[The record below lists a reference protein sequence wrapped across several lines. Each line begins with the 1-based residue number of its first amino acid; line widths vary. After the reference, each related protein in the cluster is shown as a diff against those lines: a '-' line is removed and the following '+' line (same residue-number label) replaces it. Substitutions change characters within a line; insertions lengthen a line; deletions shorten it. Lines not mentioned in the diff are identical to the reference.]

1 MAFKDCIVNG
11 LKDGDLT
18 PEQAKAAQDVFEQ
31 REAMHKNTMG
41 DSAASA
47 KAAQETIEILDFDR
61 LHKKRVL
68 LLQKEKQ
75 QDISKKLFGQE
86 GYRGGRDPGMGAK
99 ALIAK
104 GDPFSTYS
112 NVEARQASIFG
123 QFQSQISDILATF
136 RARGPLGLHSNVNTL
151 HDVVRELW
159 GTNTGNSSAREMAE
173 AWSKVGE
180 MARQMYN
187 EAGGAIPKLDT
198 WRLPQSH
205 NMMAVMKAG
214 QETWVKFVTP
224 LLDNT
229 KMINERTGKSFT
241 PQELDLALN
250 EVFRTI
256 GEDGFNKLKPT
267 GALYTGHRSLA
278 KRYMDHRFLQFKTAD
293 DWMKYQESFG
303 NPDTFASMNQYLHRM
318 SHDIAMMQVLGPN
331 PHATMNFIRQS
342 VMKDAQEL
350 KVKLQDQNIA
360 AKAEKNLDEMDELFQ
375 LYNGSAYAS
384 ADSATFKILGFNV
397 NVPRTLQGT
406 RNIINS
412 AFLGSTA
419 ITSLSDLGFQKHTA
433 TQLGIAFGPLFKRV
447 FKNLNPLNVE
457 ERGKIAL
464 RAGLIADS
472 WIGLAQTQARFAGE
486 MTGPQI
492 TQRFS
497 DVVMRASGLTAWTQA
512 GRHAFGME
520 LMGNLSDL
528 VGKSF
533 DNLDPKMQ
541 KALTRYGFDNTSW
554 DLIRQSEL
562 YNHQGATFLRPEEIR
577 LATHMP
583 KDQAQELA
591 LRFLDMVNTEIDYA
605 VPTVGLRAKATLTG
619 GTKPGTVPGEIV
631 RSFSMFKNFSVQV
644 LYTHLWKVMS
654 EATLAKKAG
663 SFADLVIATTAMA
676 ALSMQLKEMA
686 NGRDPRAIDTPE
698 FWGAAFL
705 QGGGMGIWGDFLFSN
720 VNRYGGGLEDTIAGP
735 VINMANSVKNLTYG
749 NVKQLI
755 QGEETNFAGESIRML
770 ETYLPGKTLWY
781 GKLLFQ
787 HGLFE
792 RLHLYAD
799 PKYQQRLNRMQTKYL
814 KETGQHYWW
823 RPGEQKPDRLPEIS
837 SETLLTQ

>member
-31 REAMHKNTMG
+31 REALHKNNMG
-41 DSAASA
+41 DSAAEA
-47 KAAQETIEILDFDR
+47 KAAQETIEILDYDR

-68 LLQKEKQ
+68 LLQKSTQ

-86 GYRGGRDPGMGAK
+86 GYRGGKDPGAGAK

-123 QFQSQISDILATF
+123 QFQSQISDVLATF
-136 RARGPLGLHSNVNTL
+136 RARGLGWHSNVNTL

-159 GTNTGNSSAREMAE
+159 GTNTGNSAAKEMAE
-173 AWSKVGE
+173 SWSKVGE

-205 NMMAVMKAG
+205 NMVAVMKAG
-214 QETWVKFVTP
+214 QEAWVKFVTP
-224 LLDNT
+224 LLDHS

-250 EVFRTI
+250 EVFKTI
-256 GEDGFNKLKPT
+256 GEDGYNKMKPT

-278 KRYMDHRFLQFKTAD
+278 KRYMDHRFLLFKNAD

-350 KVKLQDQNIA
+350 KLKLQDQSIVTR
-360 AKAEKNLDEMDELFQ
+360 AEENLNNMDELFE
-375 LYNGSAYAS
+375 LYNGSSYAS
-384 ADSATFKILGFNV
+384 ADHWI
-397 NVPRTLQGT
+397 PRTLQGT
-406 RNIINS
+406 RNIVNS

-419 ITSLSDLGFQKHTA
+419 ITSLTDLGFQKHTA

-457 ERGKIAL
+457 ERGRIAL
-464 RAGLIADS
+464 RSGLIAES

-520 LMGNLSDL
+520 LMGNLGDL
-528 VGKSF
+528 VSKSF
-533 DNLDPKMQ
+533 DTLDPRMQ
-541 KALTRYGFDNTSW
+541 KALTRYGFDNASW

-562 YNHQGATFLRPEEIR
+562 YNYKGATFLRPEEIR

-591 LRFLDMVNTEIDYA
+591 LRFLDMVNTEVDYA

-619 GTKPGTVPGEIV
+619 GTKAGTLPGEIV

-644 LYTHLWKVMS
+644 AYTHLWKSMS

-663 SFADLVIATTAMA
+663 SLADLAIATTAMA
-676 ALSMQLKEMA
+676 ALSMQLKEIA
-686 NGRDPRAIDTPE
+686 NGRDPRPMDTKE
-698 FWGAAFL
+698 FWGASL
-705 QGGGMGIWGDFLFSN
+705 LLGGGMGIWGDFLFSN

-735 VINMANSVKNLTYG
+735 VINMANSIKNLTYG
-749 NVKQLI
+749 NVQQLI
-755 QGEETNFAGESIRML
+755 QGKDTNFAGETLRML
-770 ETYLPGKTLWY
+770 ETYMPGKTLWY
-781 GKLLFQ
+781 MKLLWQ
-787 HGLFE
+787 RQMFE
-792 RLHLYAD
+792 RLHLYID
-799 PKYQQRLNRMQTKYL
+799 PKYQQRLNSMQTKYL

-823 RPGEQKPDRLPEIS
+823 RPGQESPDRAPEIS

>member
-31 REAMHKNTMG
+31 REALHKNNMG
-41 DSAASA
+41 DSAAEA
-47 KAAQETIEILDFDR
+47 KAAQETIEILDYDR

-68 LLQKEKQ
+68 LLQKSTQ

-86 GYRGGRDPGMGAK
+86 GYRGGKDPGAGAK

-123 QFQSQISDILATF
+123 QFQSQISDVLATF
-136 RARGPLGLHSNVNTL
+136 RARGLGWHSNVNTL

-159 GTNTGNSSAREMAE
+159 GTNTGNSAAKEMAE
-173 AWSKVGE
+173 SWSKVGE

-205 NMMAVMKAG
+205 NMVAVMKAG
-214 QETWVKFVTP
+214 QEAWVKFVTP
-224 LLDNT
+224 LLDHS

-250 EVFRTI
+250 EVFKTI
-256 GEDGFNKLKPT
+256 GEDGYNKMKPT

-278 KRYMDHRFLQFKTAD
+278 KRYMDHRFLLFKNAD

-350 KVKLQDQNIA
+350 KLKLQDQSIVTR
-360 AKAEKNLDEMDELFQ
+360 AEENLNNMDELFD
-375 LYNGSAYAS
+375 LYNGSSYAS
-384 ADSATFKILGFNV
+384 ADHW
-397 NVPRTLQGT
+397 VPRTLQGT
-406 RNIINS
+406 RNIVNS

-419 ITSLSDLGFQKHTA
+419 ITSLTDLGFQKHTA

-464 RAGLIADS
+464 RSGLIAES

-486 MTGPQI
+486 MTGQQI

-520 LMGNLSDL
+520 LMGNLGDL
-528 VGKSF
+528 VSKSF
-533 DNLDPKMQ
+533 DTLDPRMQ
-541 KALTRYGFDNTSW
+541 KALTRYGFDNASW

-562 YNHQGATFLRPEEIR
+562 YNYKGATFLRPEEIR

-591 LRFLDMVNTEIDYA
+591 LRFLDMVNTEVDYA

-619 GTKPGTVPGEIV
+619 GTKAGTLPGEIV

-644 LYTHLWKVMS
+644 AYTHLWKSMS

-663 SFADLVIATTAMA
+663 SLADLAIATTAMA
-676 ALSMQLKEMA
+676 ALSMQLKEIA
-686 NGRDPRAIDTPE
+686 NGRDPRPMDTKE
-698 FWGAAFL
+698 FWGASFL
-705 QGGGMGIWGDFLFSN
+705 LGGGMGIWGDFLFSN

-735 VINMANSVKNLTYG
+735 VINMANSIKNLTYG
-749 NVKQLI
+749 NVQQLI
-755 QGEETNFAGESIRML
+755 QGKDTNFAGETLRML
-770 ETYLPGKTLWY
+770 ETYMPGKTLWY
-781 GKLLFQ
+781 MKLLWQ
-787 HGLFE
+787 RQMFE
-792 RLHLYAD
+792 RLHLFID
-799 PKYQQRLNRMQTKYL
+799 PKYQQRLNSMQTKYL

-823 RPGEQKPDRLPEIS
+823 RPGQESPDRAPEIS

>member
-31 REAMHKNTMG
+31 REALHKNNMG
-41 DSAASA
+41 DSAAEA
-47 KAAQETIEILDFDR
+47 KAAQETIEILDYDR

-68 LLQKEKQ
+68 LLQKSTQ

-86 GYRGGRDPGMGAK
+86 GYRGGKDPGAGAK

-123 QFQSQISDILATF
+123 QFQSQISDVLTTF
-136 RARGPLGLHSNVNTL
+136 RARGLGWHSNVNTL

-159 GTNTGNSSAREMAE
+159 GTNTGNSAAKEMAE
-173 AWSKVGE
+173 SWSKVGE

-205 NMMAVMKAG
+205 NMVAVMKAG
-214 QETWVKFVTP
+214 QEAWVKFVTP
-224 LLDNT
+224 LLDHS
-229 KMINERTGKSFT
+229 KMINERTGKAFT
-241 PQELDLALN
+241 PQELDLALS
-250 EVFRTI
+250 EVFKTI
-256 GEDGFNKLKPT
+256 GEDGYNKMKPT

-278 KRYMDHRFLQFKTAD
+278 KRYMDHRFLLFKNAD

-350 KVKLQDQNIA
+350 KLKLQDQSIVTR
-360 AKAEKNLDEMDELFQ
+360 AEENLNNMDELFD
-375 LYNGSAYAS
+375 LYNGSSYAS
-384 ADSATFKILGFNV
+384 ADRW
-397 NVPRTLQGT
+397 VPRTLQGT
-406 RNIINS
+406 RNIVNS

-419 ITSLSDLGFQKHTA
+419 ITSLTDLGFQKHTA

-457 ERGKIAL
+457 ERGRIAL
-464 RAGLIADS
+464 RSGLIAES

-520 LMGNLSDL
+520 LMGNLGDL
-528 VGKSF
+528 VSKSF
-533 DNLDPKMQ
+533 DTLDPRMQ
-541 KALTRYGFDNTSW
+541 KALTRYGFDNASW

-562 YNHQGATFLRPEEIR
+562 YNYKSATFLRPEEIR

-591 LRFLDMVNTEIDYA
+591 LRFLDMVNTEVDYA
-605 VPTVGLRAKATLTG
+605 VPTVGLRSKATLTG
-619 GTKPGTVPGEIV
+619 GTKAGTLPGEIV

-644 LYTHLWKVMS
+644 AYTHLWKSMS

-663 SFADLVIATTAMA
+663 SLADLAIATTAMA
-676 ALSMQLKEMA
+676 ALSMQLKEIA
-686 NGRDPRAIDTPE
+686 NGRDPRPMDTKE
-698 FWGAAFL
+698 FWGASFL
-705 QGGGMGIWGDFLFSN
+705 LGGGMGIWGDFLFSN

-735 VINMANSVKNLTYG
+735 VINMANSIKNLTYG
-749 NVKQLI
+749 NVQQLI
-755 QGEETNFAGESIRML
+755 QGKDTNFAGETLRML
-770 ETYLPGKTLWY
+770 ETYMPGKTLWY
-781 GKLLFQ
+781 MKLLWQ
-787 HGLFE
+787 RQMFE
-792 RLHLYAD
+792 RLHLYID
-799 PKYQQRLNRMQTKYL
+799 PKYQQRLNSMQTKYL

-823 RPGEQKPDRLPEIS
+823 RPGQESPDRAPEIS

>member
-31 REAMHKNTMG
+31 REALHKNNMG
-41 DSAASA
+41 DSAAEV
-47 KAAQETIEILDFDR
+47 KAAQETIEILDYDR

-68 LLQKEKQ
+68 LLQKSTQ

-86 GYRGGRDPGMGAK
+86 GYLGGKDPGAGAK

-104 GDPFSTYS
+104 NDPFATYT
-112 NVEARQASIFG
+112 NVEARQATIFS
-123 QFQSQISDILATF
+123 QFQSQISDILVTF
-136 RARGPLGLHSNVNTL
+136 RARGLGWHSNVNTL

-159 GTNTGNSSAREMAE
+159 GTNTGNSAAKEMAE
-173 AWSKVGE
+173 SWSKVGE
-180 MARQMYN
+180 MARQLYN

-214 QETWVKFVTP
+214 QEAWVKFVTP
-224 LLDNT
+224 LLDHT

-250 EVFRTI
+250 EVFKTI
-256 GEDGFNKLKPT
+256 GEDGYNKMKPT

-278 KRYMDHRFLQFKTAD
+278 KRYMDHRFLLFKNAD

-350 KVKLQDQNIA
+350 KIKLQDQSIVT
-360 AKAEKNLDEMDELFQ
+360 KAENNLNEMDQLFE
-375 LYNGSAYAS
+375 LYNGSSYAS
-384 ADSATFKILGFNV
+384 ADNI
-397 NVPRTLQGT
+397 VPRTLQGT
-406 RNIINS
+406 RNIVNS

-419 ITSLSDLGFQKHTA
+419 ITSIVDLGTQKATA
-433 TQLGIAFGPLFKRV
+433 TQLGMAFGPLFKRV
-447 FKNLNPLNVE
+447 FKNLNPLTVE
-457 ERGKIAL
+457 ERGRIAL
-464 RAGLIADS
+464 RSGLIAES

-520 LMGNLSDL
+520 LMGNLGDL
-528 VGKSF
+528 VSKSF
-533 DNLDPKMQ
+533 DTLDPRMQ
-541 KALTRYGFDNTSW
+541 KALTRYGFDNASW

-562 YNHQGATFLRPEEIR
+562 YNYKGATFLRPEEIR
-577 LATHMP
+577 LASHMP

-591 LRFLDMVNTEIDYA
+591 FKYLDMINTEMNYA
-605 VPTVGLRAKATLTG
+605 VVTVGLRSKASLTG
-619 GTKPGTVPGEIV
+619 GTKAGTLPGEIV
-631 RSFSMFKNFSVQV
+631 RSFSMFKNFSVEMV
-644 LYTHLWKVMS
+644 YTHLWKAMS

-663 SFADLVIATTAMA
+663 SLADLAIATTAMA

-686 NGRDPRAIDTPE
+686 NGRDPRAMDTPE
-698 FWGAAFL
+698 FWGSAFL
-705 QGGGMGIWGDFLFSN
+705 LGGGMGIWGDFLFSN

-735 VINMANSVKNLTYG
+735 VINMANSIKNLTYG
-749 NVKQLI
+749 NVQQLI
-755 QGEETNFAGESIRML
+755 QGKDTNFAGETLRML
-770 ETYLPGKTLWY
+770 ETYMPGKTLWY
-781 GKLLFQ
+781 MKLLWQ
-787 HGLFE
+787 RQMFE
-792 RLHLYAD
+792 RLHLYID
-799 PKYQQRLNRMQTKYL
+799 PKYQQRLNSMQTKYL

-823 RPGEQKPDRLPEIS
+823 RPGQESPDRAPEIS

>member
-31 REAMHKNTMG
+31 REAMHKNNMG

-47 KAAQETIEILDFDR
+47 KAAQETIEILDYDR

-68 LLQKEKQ
+68 LLQKDRQ
-75 QDISKKLFGQE
+75 QDIAKRLFGQE
-86 GYRGGRDPGMGAK
+86 GYRGGRDPGAGAK

-104 GDPFSTYS
+104 GDPFATYS

-123 QFQSQISDILATF
+123 QFQSQISDVLATF
-136 RARGPLGLHSNVNTL
+136 RARGLGWHSNVNTL

-159 GTNTGNSSAREMAE
+159 GTNTGNSAAKEMAE

-187 EAGGAIPKLDT
+187 EAGGAIPKLES

-205 NMMAVMKAG
+205 NMIAVMKAG

-229 KMINERTGKSFT
+229 KMINERTGKAFT
-241 PQELDLALN
+241 PQELDLALK

-256 GEDGFNKLKPT
+256 GEDGYNKMKPT

-350 KVKLQDQNIA
+350 KVKLQDQNIVT
-360 AKAEKNLDEMDELFQ
+360 KAENNLNEMDELFE
-375 LYNGSAYAS
+375 LYNGSSYAS
-384 ADSATFKILGFNV
+384 ADHW
-397 NVPRTLQGT
+397 VPRTLQGT
-406 RNIINS
+406 RNIVNS

-419 ITSLSDLGFQKHTA
+419 ITSLTDLGFQKHTA

-447 FKNLNPLNVE
+447 FSNLNPLNVE
-457 ERGKIAL
+457 ERGKLAL
-464 RAGLIADS
+464 RAGLIAES

-492 TQRFS
+492 TQRLS
-497 DVVMRASGLTAWTQA
+497 DIVMRGSGLTAWTQA

-520 LMGNLSDL
+520 LMGNMSDL

-541 KALTRYGFDNTSW
+541 KALTRYGFDSTSW
-554 DLIRQSEL
+554 DLIRKADL
-562 YNHQGATFLRPEEIR
+562 YNYKGATFLRPEEIR

-591 LRFLDMVNTEIDYA
+591 LRFLDMVNTEVDYA

-644 LYTHLWKVMS
+644 AYTHLWKSLS

-663 SFADLVIATTAMA
+663 SLADLAIATTAMA
-676 ALSMQLKEMA
+676 ALSMQLKEIV
-686 NGRDPRAIDTPE
+686 NGRDPKPMDTPE
-698 FWGAAFL
+698 FWGASFL
-705 QGGGMGIWGDFLFSN
+705 LGGGMGIWGDFLFSN

-735 VINMANSVKNLTYG
+735 VINMANSIKNLTYG
-749 NVKQLI
+749 NVQQLI
-755 QGEETNFAGESIRML
+755 QGEDTNFAGESLRML
-770 ETYLPGKTLWY
+770 ETYMPGKTLWY
-781 GKLLFQ
+781 MKLLWQ
-787 HGLFE
+787 RMLFE
-792 RLHLYAD
+792 RLHLYID

-823 RPGEQKPDRLPEIS
+823 KPGQETPDRAPEIS

>member
-31 REAMHKNTMG
+31 REALHKNNMG
-41 DSAASA
+41 DSAAEA
-47 KAAQETIEILDFDR
+47 KAAQETIEILDYDR

-68 LLQKEKQ
+68 LLQKSTQ

-86 GYRGGRDPGMGAK
+86 GYRGGKDPGAGAK

-123 QFQSQISDILATF
+123 QFQSQISDVLTTF
-136 RARGPLGLHSNVNTL
+136 RARGLGWHSNVNTL

-159 GTNTGNSSAREMAE
+159 GTNTGNSAAKEMAE
-173 AWSKVGE
+173 SWSKVGE

-205 NMMAVMKAG
+205 NMVAVMKAG
-214 QETWVKFVTP
+214 QEAWVKFVTP
-224 LLDNT
+224 LLDHS
-229 KMINERTGKSFT
+229 KMINERTGKAFT
-241 PQELDLALN
+241 PQELDLALS
-250 EVFRTI
+250 EVFKTI
-256 GEDGFNKLKPT
+256 GEDGYNKMKPT

-278 KRYMDHRFLQFKTAD
+278 KRYMDHRFLLFKNAD

-350 KVKLQDQNIA
+350 KLKLQDQSIVTR
-360 AKAEKNLDEMDELFQ
+360 AEENLNNMDELFD
-375 LYNGSAYAS
+375 LYNGSSYAS
-384 ADSATFKILGFNV
+384 ADRW
-397 NVPRTLQGT
+397 VPRTLQGT
-406 RNIINS
+406 RNIVNS

-419 ITSLSDLGFQKHTA
+419 ITSLTDLGFQKHTA

-457 ERGKIAL
+457 ERGRIAL
-464 RAGLIADS
+464 RSGLIAES

-520 LMGNLSDL
+520 LMGNLGDL
-528 VGKSF
+528 VSKSF
-533 DNLDPKMQ
+533 DTLDPRMQ
-541 KALTRYGFDNTSW
+541 KALTRYGFDNASW

-562 YNHQGATFLRPEEIR
+562 YNYKGATFLRPEEIR

-591 LRFLDMVNTEIDYA
+591 LRFLDMVNTEVDYA

-619 GTKPGTVPGEIV
+619 GTKAGTLPGEIV

-644 LYTHLWKVMS
+644 AYTHLWKSMS

-663 SFADLVIATTAMA
+663 SLADLAIATTAMA
-676 ALSMQLKEMA
+676 ALSMQLKEIA
-686 NGRDPRAIDTPE
+686 NGRDPRPMDTKE
-698 FWGAAFL
+698 FWGASFL
-705 QGGGMGIWGDFLFSN
+705 LGGGMGIWGDFLFSN

-735 VINMANSVKNLTYG
+735 VINMANSIKNLTYG
-749 NVKQLI
+749 NVQQLI
-755 QGEETNFAGESIRML
+755 QGKDTNFAGETLRML
-770 ETYLPGKTLWY
+770 ETYMPGKTLWY
-781 GKLLFQ
+781 MKLLWQ
-787 HGLFE
+787 RQMFE
-792 RLHLYAD
+792 RLHLYID
-799 PKYQQRLNRMQTKYL
+799 PKYQQRLNSMQTKYL

-823 RPGEQKPDRLPEIS
+823 RPGQESPDRAPEIS

>member
-1 MAFKDCIVNG
+1 LYLMAFKDCIVNG

-31 REAMHKNTMG
+31 REAMHKNNMG
-41 DSAASA
+41 DSAAAA
-47 KAAQETIEILDFDR
+47 KAAQETIEILDYDR

-68 LLQKEKQ
+68 LLQKDRQ
-75 QDISKKLFGQE
+75 QDIAKRLFGQE

-104 GDPFSTYS
+104 GDPFATYS

-123 QFQSQISDILATF
+123 QFQSQISDVLATF
-136 RARGPLGLHSNVNTL
+136 RARGLGWHSNVNTL

-159 GTNTGNSSAREMAE
+159 GTNTGNSAAKEMAE

-187 EAGGAIPKLDT
+187 EAGGAIPKLES

-205 NMMAVMKAG
+205 NMVAVMKAG
-214 QETWVKFVTP
+214 QEAWVKFVTP

-229 KMINERTGKSFT
+229 KMINERTGKAFT
-241 PQELDLALN
+241 PQELDLALK

-256 GEDGFNKLKPT
+256 GEDGYNKMKPT

-278 KRYMDHRFLQFKTAD
+278 KRYMDHRFLQFKNAD

-350 KVKLQDQNIA
+350 KLKLQDQSIVT
-360 AKAEKNLDEMDELFQ
+360 KAENNLNEMDELFE
-375 LYNGSAYAS
+375 LYNGSSYAS
-384 ADSATFKILGFNV
+384 ADRW
-397 NVPRTLQGT
+397 VPRTLQGV
-406 RNIINS
+406 RNIVNS

-419 ITSLSDLGFQKHTA
+419 ITSITDLGFQKHTA

-457 ERGKIAL
+457 ERGKLAL
-464 RAGLIADS
+464 RAGLIAES

-492 TQRFS
+492 TQRLS
-497 DVVMRASGLTAWTQA
+497 DIVMRGSGLTAWTQA

-520 LMGNLSDL
+520 LMGNMGDL

-533 DNLDPKMQ
+533 DNLDPRMQ
-541 KALTRYGFDNTSW
+541 KALTRYGFDATSW

-562 YNHQGATFLRPEEIR
+562 YNYKSATFLRPEEIR

-591 LRFLDMVNTEIDYA
+591 LRFLDMVNTEVDYA

-644 LYTHLWKVMS
+644 AYTHLWKSLS

-663 SFADLVIATTAMA
+663 SLADLAIATTAMA
-676 ALSMQLKEMA
+676 ALSLQLKEMA
-686 NGRDPRAIDTPE
+686 NGRDPKAMDTPE
-698 FWGAAFL
+698 FWGSAFL
-705 QGGGMGIWGDFLFSN
+705 LGGGMGIWGDFLFSN

-735 VINMANSVKNLTYG
+735 VINMANSIKNLTYG
-749 NVKQLI
+749 NVQQLI
-755 QGEETNFAGESIRML
+755 QGEDTNFAGESLRML
-770 ETYLPGKTLWY
+770 ETYMPGKTLWY
-781 GKLLFQ
+781 MKLLWQ
-787 HGLFE
+787 RMLFE
-792 RLHLYAD
+792 RLHLYID

-823 RPGEQKPDRLPEIS
+823 KPGQETPDRAPEIS

>member
-31 REAMHKNTMG
+31 REAMHKNNMG

-47 KAAQETIEILDFDR
+47 KAAQETIEILDYDR

-68 LLQKEKQ
+68 LLQKDRQ
-75 QDISKKLFGQE
+75 QDIAKRLFGQE
-86 GYRGGRDPGMGAK
+86 GYRGGRDPGAGAK

-104 GDPFSTYS
+104 GDPFATYS

-123 QFQSQISDILATF
+123 QFQSQISDVLATF
-136 RARGPLGLHSNVNTL
+136 RARGLGWHSNVNTL

-159 GTNTGNSSAREMAE
+159 GTNTGNTAAKEMAE

-187 EAGGAIPKLDT
+187 EAGGAIPKLES

-205 NMMAVMKAG
+205 NMVAVMKAG

-229 KMINERTGKSFT
+229 KMINERTGKAFT
-241 PQELDLALN
+241 PQELDLALK

-256 GEDGFNKLKPT
+256 GEDGYNKMKPT

-350 KVKLQDQNIA
+350 KLKLQDQSIVT
-360 AKAEKNLDEMDELFQ
+360 KAENNLNEMDELFE
-375 LYNGSAYAS
+375 LYNGSSYAS
-384 ADSATFKILGFNV
+384 ADRW
-397 NVPRTLQGT
+397 VPRTLQGV
-406 RNIINS
+406 RNIVNS

-419 ITSLSDLGFQKHTA
+419 ITSITDLGFQKHTA

-447 FKNLNPLNVE
+447 FSNLNPLNVE
-457 ERGKIAL
+457 ERGKLAL
-464 RAGLIADS
+464 RAGLIAES

-492 TQRFS
+492 TQRLS
-497 DVVMRASGLTAWTQA
+497 DIVMRGSGLTAWTQA

-520 LMGNLSDL
+520 LMGNMGDL

-533 DNLDPKMQ
+533 DNLDPRMQ
-541 KALTRYGFDNTSW
+541 KALTRYGFDTASW

-562 YNHQGATFLRPEEIR
+562 YNYKGATFLRPEEIR

-583 KDQAQELA
+583 KDQAQELS
-591 LRFLDMVNTEIDYA
+591 LRFLDMVNTEVDYA

-644 LYTHLWKVMS
+644 AYTHLWKSLS

-663 SFADLVIATTAMA
+663 SLADLAIATTAMA

-686 NGRDPRAIDTPE
+686 NGRDPKAMDTPE
-698 FWGAAFL
+698 FWGGAFL
-705 QGGGMGIWGDFLFSN
+705 LGGGMGIWGDFLFSN

-735 VINMANSVKNLTYG
+735 VINMANSIKNLTYG
-749 NVKQLI
+749 NVQQLI
-755 QGEETNFAGESIRML
+755 QGEDTNFAGESLRML
-770 ETYLPGKTLWY
+770 ETYMPGKTLWY
-781 GKLLFQ
+781 MKLLWQ
-787 HGLFE
+787 RMLFE
-792 RLHLYAD
+792 RLHLYID

-823 RPGEQKPDRLPEIS
+823 KPGQETPDRAPEIS

>member
-31 REAMHKNTMG
+31 REALHKNNMG
-41 DSAASA
+41 DSAAEA
-47 KAAQETIEILDFDR
+47 KAAQETIEILDYDR

-68 LLQKEKQ
+68 LLQKSTQ

-86 GYRGGRDPGMGAK
+86 GYRGGKDPGAGAK

-123 QFQSQISDILATF
+123 QFQSQISDVLATF
-136 RARGPLGLHSNVNTL
+136 RARGLGWHSNVNTL

-159 GTNTGNSSAREMAE
+159 GTNTGNSAAKEMAE
-173 AWSKVGE
+173 SWSKVGE

-205 NMMAVMKAG
+205 NMVAVMKAG
-214 QETWVKFVTP
+214 QEAWVKFVTP
-224 LLDNT
+224 LLDHS

-250 EVFRTI
+250 EVFKTI
-256 GEDGFNKLKPT
+256 GEDGYNKMKPT

-278 KRYMDHRFLQFKTAD
+278 KRYMDHRFLLFKNAD

-350 KVKLQDQNIA
+350 KLKLQDQSIVTR
-360 AKAEKNLDEMDELFQ
+360 AEENLNNMDELFD
-375 LYNGSAYAS
+375 LYNGSSYAS
-384 ADSATFKILGFNV
+384 ADHW
-397 NVPRTLQGT
+397 VPRTLQGT
-406 RNIINS
+406 RNIVNS

-419 ITSLSDLGFQKHTA
+419 ITSLTDLGFQKHTA

-464 RAGLIADS
+464 RSGLIAES

-520 LMGNLSDL
+520 LMGNLGDL
-528 VGKSF
+528 VSKSF
-533 DNLDPKMQ
+533 DTLDPRMQ
-541 KALTRYGFDNTSW
+541 KALTRYGFDNASW

-562 YNHQGATFLRPEEIR
+562 YNYKGATFLRPEEIR

-591 LRFLDMVNTEIDYA
+591 LRFLDMVNTEVDYA

-619 GTKPGTVPGEIV
+619 GTKAGTLPGEIV

-644 LYTHLWKVMS
+644 AYTHLWKSMS

-663 SFADLVIATTAMA
+663 SLADLAIATTAMA
-676 ALSMQLKEMA
+676 ALSMQLKEIA
-686 NGRDPRAIDTPE
+686 NGRDPRPMDTKE
-698 FWGAAFL
+698 FWGASFL
-705 QGGGMGIWGDFLFSN
+705 LGGGMGIWGDFLFSN

-735 VINMANSVKNLTYG
+735 VINMANSIKNLTYG
-749 NVKQLI
+749 NVQQLI
-755 QGEETNFAGESIRML
+755 QGKDTNFAGETLRML
-770 ETYLPGKTLWY
+770 ETYMPGKTLWY
-781 GKLLFQ
+781 MKLLWQ
-787 HGLFE
+787 RQMFE
-792 RLHLYAD
+792 RLHLYID
-799 PKYQQRLNRMQTKYL
+799 PKYQQRLNSMQTKYL

-823 RPGEQKPDRLPEIS
+823 RPGQESPDRAPEIS

>member
-31 REAMHKNTMG
+31 REALHKNNMG
-41 DSAASA
+41 DSAAEA
-47 KAAQETIEILDFDR
+47 KAAQETIEILDYDR

-68 LLQKEKQ
+68 LLQKSTQ

-86 GYRGGRDPGMGAK
+86 GYRGGKDPGAGAK

-123 QFQSQISDILATF
+123 QFQSQISDVLATF
-136 RARGPLGLHSNVNTL
+136 RARGLGWHSNVNTL

-159 GTNTGNSSAREMAE
+159 GTNTGNSAAKEMAE
-173 AWSKVGE
+173 SWSKVGE

-205 NMMAVMKAG
+205 NMVAVMKAG
-214 QETWVKFVTP
+214 QEAWVKFVTP
-224 LLDNT
+224 LLDHS
-229 KMINERTGKSFT
+229 KMINERTGKAFT
-241 PQELDLALN
+241 PQELDLALS
-250 EVFRTI
+250 EVFKTI
-256 GEDGFNKLKPT
+256 GEDGYNKMKPT

-278 KRYMDHRFLQFKTAD
+278 KRYMDHRFLLFKNAD

-350 KVKLQDQNIA
+350 KLKLQDQSIVTR
-360 AKAEKNLDEMDELFQ
+360 AEENLNNMDELFD
-375 LYNGSAYAS
+375 LYNGSSYAS
-384 ADSATFKILGFNV
+384 ADHW
-397 NVPRTLQGT
+397 VPRTLQGT
-406 RNIINS
+406 RNIVNS

-419 ITSLSDLGFQKHTA
+419 ITSLTDLGFQKHTA
-433 TQLGIAFGPLFKRV
+433 TQLGIAFAPLFKRV

-457 ERGKIAL
+457 ERGRIAL
-464 RAGLIADS
+464 RSGLIAES

-520 LMGNLSDL
+520 LMGNLGDL
-528 VGKSF
+528 VSKSF
-533 DNLDPKMQ
+533 DTLDPRMQ
-541 KALTRYGFDNTSW
+541 KALTRYGFDNASW

-562 YNHQGATFLRPEEIR
+562 YNYKGATFLRPEEIR

-591 LRFLDMVNTEIDYA
+591 LRFLDMVNTEVDYA

-619 GTKPGTVPGEIV
+619 GTKAGTLPGEIV

-644 LYTHLWKVMS
+644 AYTHLWKSMS

-663 SFADLVIATTAMA
+663 SLADLAIATTAMA
-676 ALSMQLKEMA
+676 ALSMQLKEIA
-686 NGRDPRAIDTPE
+686 NGRDPRPMDTKE
-698 FWGAAFL
+698 FWGASFL
-705 QGGGMGIWGDFLFSN
+705 LGGGMGIWGDFLFSN

-735 VINMANSVKNLTYG
+735 VINMANSIKNLTYG
-749 NVKQLI
+749 NVQQLI
-755 QGEETNFAGESIRML
+755 QGKDTNFAGETLRML
-770 ETYLPGKTLWY
+770 ETYMPGKTLWY
-781 GKLLFQ
+781 MKLLWQ
-787 HGLFE
+787 RQMFE
-792 RLHLYAD
+792 RLHLYID
-799 PKYQQRLNRMQTKYL
+799 PKYQQRLNSMQTKYL

-823 RPGEQKPDRLPEIS
+823 RPGQESPDRAPEIS

>member
-31 REAMHKNTMG
+31 REALHKNNMG
-41 DSAASA
+41 DSAAEA
-47 KAAQETIEILDFDR
+47 KAAQETIEILDYDR

-68 LLQKEKQ
+68 LLQKSTQ

-86 GYRGGRDPGMGAK
+86 GYRGGKDPGAGAK

-123 QFQSQISDILATF
+123 QFQSQISDVLTTF
-136 RARGPLGLHSNVNTL
+136 RARGLGWHSNVNTL

-159 GTNTGNSSAREMAE
+159 GTNTGNSAAKEMAE
-173 AWSKVGE
+173 SWSKVGE

-205 NMMAVMKAG
+205 NMVAVMKAG
-214 QETWVKFVTP
+214 QEAWVKFVTP
-224 LLDNT
+224 LLDHS
-229 KMINERTGKSFT
+229 KMINERTGKAFT
-241 PQELDLALN
+241 PQELDLALS
-250 EVFRTI
+250 EVFKTI
-256 GEDGFNKLKPT
+256 GEDGYNKMKPT

-278 KRYMDHRFLQFKTAD
+278 KRYMDHRFLLFKNAD

-350 KVKLQDQNIA
+350 KLKLQDQSIVTR
-360 AKAEKNLDEMDELFQ
+360 AEENLNNMDELFD
-375 LYNGSAYAS
+375 LYNGSSYAS
-384 ADSATFKILGFNV
+384 ADHW
-397 NVPRTLQGT
+397 VPRTLQGT
-406 RNIINS
+406 RNIVNS

-419 ITSLSDLGFQKHTA
+419 ITSLTDLGFQKHTA

-457 ERGKIAL
+457 ERGRIAL
-464 RAGLIADS
+464 RSGLIAES

-520 LMGNLSDL
+520 LMGNLGDL
-528 VGKSF
+528 VSKSF
-533 DNLDPKMQ
+533 DTLDPRMQ
-541 KALTRYGFDNTSW
+541 KALTRYGFDNASW

-562 YNHQGATFLRPEEIR
+562 YNYKSATFLRPEEIR

-591 LRFLDMVNTEIDYA
+591 LRFLDMVNTEVDYA
-605 VPTVGLRAKATLTG
+605 VPTVGLRSKATLTG
-619 GTKPGTVPGEIV
+619 GTKAGTLPGEIV

-644 LYTHLWKVMS
+644 AYTHLWKSMS

-663 SFADLVIATTAMA
+663 SLADLAIATTAMA
-676 ALSMQLKEMA
+676 ALSMQLKEIA
-686 NGRDPRAIDTPE
+686 NGRDPRPMDTKE
-698 FWGAAFL
+698 FWGASFL
-705 QGGGMGIWGDFLFSN
+705 LGGGMGIWGDFLFSN

-735 VINMANSVKNLTYG
+735 VINMANSIKNLTYG
-749 NVKQLI
+749 NVQQLI
-755 QGEETNFAGESIRML
+755 QGKDTNFAGETLRML
-770 ETYLPGKTLWY
+770 ETYMPGKTLWY
-781 GKLLFQ
+781 MKLLWQ
-787 HGLFE
+787 RQMFE
-792 RLHLYAD
+792 RLHLYID
-799 PKYQQRLNRMQTKYL
+799 PKYQQRLNSMQTKYL

-823 RPGEQKPDRLPEIS
+823 RPGQESPDRAPEIS

>member
-31 REAMHKNTMG
+31 REALHKNNMG
-41 DSAASA
+41 DSAAEA
-47 KAAQETIEILDFDR
+47 KAAQETIEILDYDR

-68 LLQKEKQ
+68 LLQKSTQ

-86 GYRGGRDPGMGAK
+86 GYRGGKDPGAGAK

-123 QFQSQISDILATF
+123 QFQSQISDVLATF
-136 RARGPLGLHSNVNTL
+136 RARGLGWHSNVNTL

-159 GTNTGNSSAREMAE
+159 GTNTGNSAAKEMAE
-173 AWSKVGE
+173 SWSKVGE

-205 NMMAVMKAG
+205 NMVAVMKAG
-214 QETWVKFVTP
+214 QEAWVKFVTP
-224 LLDNT
+224 LLDHS
-229 KMINERTGKSFT
+229 KMINERTGKAFT
-241 PQELDLALN
+241 PQELDLALS
-250 EVFRTI
+250 EVFKTI
-256 GEDGFNKLKPT
+256 GEDGYNKMKPT

-278 KRYMDHRFLQFKTAD
+278 KRYMDHRFLLFKNAD

-350 KVKLQDQNIA
+350 KLKLQDQSIVTR
-360 AKAEKNLDEMDELFQ
+360 AEENLNNMDELFE
-375 LYNGSAYAS
+375 LYNGSSYAS
-384 ADSATFKILGFNV
+384 ADRWI
-397 NVPRTLQGT
+397 PRTLQGT
-406 RNIINS
+406 RNIVNS

-419 ITSLSDLGFQKHTA
+419 ITSLTDLGFQKHTA

-457 ERGKIAL
+457 ERGRIAL
-464 RAGLIADS
+464 RSGLIAES

-520 LMGNLSDL
+520 LMGNLGDL
-528 VGKSF
+528 VSKSF
-533 DNLDPKMQ
+533 DTLDPRMQ
-541 KALTRYGFDNTSW
+541 KALTRYGFDNASW

-562 YNHQGATFLRPEEIR
+562 YNYKGATFLRPEEIR

-591 LRFLDMVNTEIDYA
+591 LRFLDMVNTEVDYA

-619 GTKPGTVPGEIV
+619 GTKAGTLPGEIV

-644 LYTHLWKVMS
+644 AYTHLWKLKS

-663 SFADLVIATTAMA
+663 SLADLAIATTAMA
-676 ALSMQLKEMA
+676 ALSMQLKEIA
-686 NGRDPRAIDTPE
+686 NGRDPRPMDTKE
-698 FWGAAFL
+698 FWGASFL
-705 QGGGMGIWGDFLFSN
+705 LGGGMGIWGDFLFSN

-749 NVKQLI
+749 NVQQLI
-755 QGEETNFAGESIRML
+755 QGKDTNFAGETLRML
-770 ETYLPGKTLWY
+770 ETYMPGKTLWY
-781 GKLLFQ
+781 MKLLWQ
-787 HGLFE
+787 RQMFE
-792 RLHLYAD
+792 RLHLYID
-799 PKYQQRLNRMQTKYL
+799 PKYQQRLNSMQTKYL

-823 RPGEQKPDRLPEIS
+823 RPGQESPDRAPEIS

>member
-31 REAMHKNTMG
+31 REALHKNNMG
-41 DSAASA
+41 DSAAEA
-47 KAAQETIEILDFDR
+47 KAAQETIEILDYDR

-68 LLQKEKQ
+68 LLQKSTQ

-86 GYRGGRDPGMGAK
+86 GYRGGKDPGAGAK

-104 GDPFSTYS
+104 NDPFATYT
-112 NVEARQASIFG
+112 NVEARQATIFS
-123 QFQSQISDILATF
+123 QFQSQITDILVTF
-136 RARGPLGLHSNVNTL
+136 RARGLGWHSNVNTL

-159 GTNTGNSSAREMAE
+159 GTNTGNSAAKEMAE
-173 AWSKVGE
+173 SWSKVGE
-180 MARQMYN
+180 MARQLYN

-205 NMMAVMKAG
+205 NMVAVMKAG
-214 QETWVKFVTP
+214 QEAWVKFVTP
-224 LLDNT
+224 LLDHS

-250 EVFRTI
+250 EVFKTI
-256 GEDGFNKLKPT
+256 GEDGYNKMKPT

-278 KRYMDHRFLQFKTAD
+278 KRYMDHRFLLFKNAD

-350 KVKLQDQNIA
+350 KLKLQDQSIVTR
-360 AKAEKNLDEMDELFQ
+360 AENNLNEMDQLFE
-375 LYNGSAYAS
+375 LYNGSSYAS
-384 ADSATFKILGFNV
+384 ADNI
-397 NVPRTLQGT
+397 VPRTLQGT
-406 RNIINS
+406 RNIVNS

-419 ITSLSDLGFQKHTA
+419 ITSIVDLGTQKATA

-457 ERGKIAL
+457 ERGRIAL
-464 RAGLIADS
+464 RSGLIAES

-520 LMGNLSDL
+520 LMGNLGDL
-528 VGKSF
+528 VSKSF
-533 DNLDPKMQ
+533 DTLDPRMQ

-562 YNHQGATFLRPEEIR
+562 YNYKGATFLRPEEIR
-577 LATHMP
+577 LASHMP

-591 LRFLDMVNTEIDYA
+591 FKYLDMINTEMNYA
-605 VPTVGLRAKATLTG
+605 VVTVGLRSKASLTG
-619 GTKPGTVPGEIV
+619 GTKAGTIPGEIV
-631 RSFSMFKNFSVQV
+631 RSFSMFKNFSVEMV
-644 LYTHLWKVMS
+644 YTHLWKAMS

-663 SFADLVIATTAMA
+663 SLADLAIATTAMA
-676 ALSMQLKEMA
+676 ALSMQLKEIA
-686 NGRDPRAIDTPE
+686 NGRDPRAMDTPE
-698 FWGAAFL
+698 FWGSAFL
-705 QGGGMGIWGDFLFSN
+705 LGGGMGIWGDFLFSN

-735 VINMANSVKNLTYG
+735 VINMANSIKNLTYG
-749 NVKQLI
+749 NVQQLI
-755 QGEETNFAGESIRML
+755 QGKDTNFAGETLRML
-770 ETYLPGKTLWY
+770 ETYMPGKTLWY
-781 GKLLFQ
+781 MKLLWQ
-787 HGLFE
+787 RQMFE
-792 RLHLYAD
+792 RLHLYID
-799 PKYQQRLNRMQTKYL
+799 PKYQQRLNSMQTKYL

-823 RPGEQKPDRLPEIS
+823 RPGQESPDRAPEIS

>member
-31 REAMHKNTMG
+31 REALHKNNMG
-41 DSAASA
+41 DSAAEA
-47 KAAQETIEILDFDR
+47 KAAQETIEILDYDR

-68 LLQKEKQ
+68 LLQKSTQ

-86 GYRGGRDPGMGAK
+86 GYRGGKDPGAGAK

-123 QFQSQISDILATF
+123 QFQSQISDVLATF
-136 RARGPLGLHSNVNTL
+136 RARGLGWHSNVNTL

-159 GTNTGNSSAREMAE
+159 GTNTGNSAAKEMAE
-173 AWSKVGE
+173 SWSKVGE

-205 NMMAVMKAG
+205 NMVAVMKAG
-214 QETWVKFVTP
+214 QEAWVKFVTP
-224 LLDNT
+224 LLDHS

-250 EVFRTI
+250 EVFKTI
-256 GEDGFNKLKPT
+256 GEDGYNKMKPT

-278 KRYMDHRFLQFKTAD
+278 KRYMDHRFLLFKNAD

-350 KVKLQDQNIA
+350 KLKLQDQSIVTR
-360 AKAEKNLDEMDELFQ
+360 AEENLNNMDELFD
-375 LYNGSAYAS
+375 LYNGSSYAS
-384 ADSATFKILGFNV
+384 ADHW
-397 NVPRTLQGT
+397 VPRTLQGT
-406 RNIINS
+406 RNIVNS

-419 ITSLSDLGFQKHTA
+419 ITSLTDLGFQKHTA

-457 ERGKIAL
+457 ERGRIAL
-464 RAGLIADS
+464 RSGLIAES

-520 LMGNLSDL
+520 LMGNLGDL
-528 VGKSF
+528 VSKSF
-533 DNLDPKMQ
+533 DTLDPRMQ
-541 KALTRYGFDNTSW
+541 KALTRYGFDNASW

-562 YNHQGATFLRPEEIR
+562 YNYKGATFLRPEEIR

-591 LRFLDMVNTEIDYA
+591 LRFLDMVNTEVDYA

-619 GTKPGTVPGEIV
+619 GTKAGTLPGEIV

-644 LYTHLWKVMS
+644 AYTHLWKSMS

-663 SFADLVIATTAMA
+663 SLADLAIATTAMA
-676 ALSMQLKEMA
+676 ALSMQLKEIA
-686 NGRDPRAIDTPE
+686 NGRDPRPMDTKE
-698 FWGAAFL
+698 FWGASL
-705 QGGGMGIWGDFLFSN
+705 LLGGGMGIWGDFLFSN

-735 VINMANSVKNLTYG
+735 VINMANSIKNLTYG
-749 NVKQLI
+749 NVQQLI
-755 QGEETNFAGESIRML
+755 QGKDTNFAGETLRML
-770 ETYLPGKTLWY
+770 ETYMPGKTLWY
-781 GKLLFQ
+781 MKLLWQ
-787 HGLFE
+787 RQMFE
-792 RLHLYAD
+792 RLHLYID
-799 PKYQQRLNRMQTKYL
+799 PKYQQRLNSMQTKYL

-823 RPGEQKPDRLPEIS
+823 RPGQESPDRAPEIS

>member
-31 REAMHKNTMG
+31 REALHKNNMG
-41 DSAASA
+41 DSAAEA
-47 KAAQETIEILDFDR
+47 KAAQETIEILDYDR

-68 LLQKEKQ
+68 LLQKSTQ

-86 GYRGGRDPGMGAK
+86 GYRGGKDPGAGAK

-123 QFQSQISDILATF
+123 QFQSQISDVLATF
-136 RARGPLGLHSNVNTL
+136 RARGLGWHSNVNTL

-159 GTNTGNSSAREMAE
+159 GTNTGNSAAKEMAE
-173 AWSKVGE
+173 SWSKVGE

-205 NMMAVMKAG
+205 NMVAVMKAG
-214 QETWVKFVTP
+214 QEAWVKFVTP
-224 LLDNT
+224 LLDHS
-229 KMINERTGKSFT
+229 KMINERTGKAFT
-241 PQELDLALN
+241 PQELDLALS
-250 EVFRTI
+250 EVFKTI
-256 GEDGFNKLKPT
+256 GEDGYNKMKPT

-278 KRYMDHRFLQFKTAD
+278 KRYMDHRFLLFKNAD

-350 KVKLQDQNIA
+350 KLKLQDQSIVTR
-360 AKAEKNLDEMDELFQ
+360 AEENLNNMDELFD
-375 LYNGSAYAS
+375 LYNGSSYAS
-384 ADSATFKILGFNV
+384 ADHW
-397 NVPRTLQGT
+397 VPRTLQGT
-406 RNIINS
+406 RNIVNS

-419 ITSLSDLGFQKHTA
+419 ITSLTDLGFQKHTA

-457 ERGKIAL
+457 ERGRIAL
-464 RAGLIADS
+464 RSGLIAES

-520 LMGNLSDL
+520 LMGNLGDL
-528 VGKSF
+528 VSKSF
-533 DNLDPKMQ
+533 DTLDPRMQ
-541 KALTRYGFDNTSW
+541 KALTRYGFDNASW

-562 YNHQGATFLRPEEIR
+562 YNYKGATFLRPEEIR

-591 LRFLDMVNTEIDYA
+591 LRFLDMVNTEVDYA
-605 VPTVGLRAKATLTG
+605 VPTVGLRSKATLTG
-619 GTKPGTVPGEIV
+619 GTKAGTLPGEIV

-644 LYTHLWKVMS
+644 AYTHLWKSMS

-663 SFADLVIATTAMA
+663 SLADLAIATTAMA
-676 ALSMQLKEMA
+676 ALSMQLKEIA
-686 NGRDPRAIDTPE
+686 NGRDPRPMDTKE
-698 FWGAAFL
+698 FWGASFL
-705 QGGGMGIWGDFLFSN
+705 LGGGMGIWGDFLFSN

-735 VINMANSVKNLTYG
+735 VINMANSIKNLTYG
-749 NVKQLI
+749 NVQQLI
-755 QGEETNFAGESIRML
+755 QGKDTNFAGETLRML
-770 ETYLPGKTLWY
+770 ETYMPGKTLWY
-781 GKLLFQ
+781 MKLLWQ
-787 HGLFE
+787 RQMFE
-792 RLHLYAD
+792 RLHLYID
-799 PKYQQRLNRMQTKYL
+799 PKYQQRLNSMQTKYL

-823 RPGEQKPDRLPEIS
+823 RPGQESPDRAPELS

>member
-31 REAMHKNTMG
+31 REALHKNNMG
-41 DSAASA
+41 DSAAEA
-47 KAAQETIEILDFDR
+47 KAAQETIEILDYDR

-68 LLQKEKQ
+68 LLQKSTQ

-86 GYRGGRDPGMGAK
+86 GYRGGKDPGAGAK

-123 QFQSQISDILATF
+123 QFQSQISDVLATF
-136 RARGPLGLHSNVNTL
+136 RARGLGWHSNVNTL

-159 GTNTGNSSAREMAE
+159 GTNTGNSAAKEMAE
-173 AWSKVGE
+173 SWSKVGE

-205 NMMAVMKAG
+205 NMVAVMKAG
-214 QETWVKFVTP
+214 QEAWVKFVTP
-224 LLDNT
+224 LLDHS
-229 KMINERTGKSFT
+229 KMINERTGKAFT
-241 PQELDLALN
+241 PQELDLALS
-250 EVFRTI
+250 EVFKTI
-256 GEDGFNKLKPT
+256 GEDGYNKMKPT

-278 KRYMDHRFLQFKTAD
+278 KRYMDHRFLLFKNAD

-350 KVKLQDQNIA
+350 KLKLQDQSIVTR
-360 AKAEKNLDEMDELFQ
+360 AEENLNNMDELFD
-375 LYNGSAYAS
+375 LYNGSSYAS
-384 ADSATFKILGFNV
+384 ADHW
-397 NVPRTLQGT
+397 VPRTLQGT
-406 RNIINS
+406 RNIVNS

-419 ITSLSDLGFQKHTA
+419 ITSLTDLGFQKHTA

-457 ERGKIAL
+457 ERGRIAL
-464 RAGLIADS
+464 RSGLIAES

-520 LMGNLSDL
+520 LMGNLGDL
-528 VGKSF
+528 VSKSF
-533 DNLDPKMQ
+533 DTLDPRMQ
-541 KALTRYGFDNTSW
+541 KALTRYGFDNASW

-562 YNHQGATFLRPEEIR
+562 YNYKGATFLRPEEIR

-591 LRFLDMVNTEIDYA
+591 LRFLDMVNTEVDYA

-619 GTKPGTVPGEIV
+619 GTKAGTLPGEIV

-644 LYTHLWKVMS
+644 AYTHLWKSMS

-663 SFADLVIATTAMA
+663 SLADLAIATTAMA
-676 ALSMQLKEMA
+676 ALSMQLKEIA
-686 NGRDPRAIDTPE
+686 NGRDPRPMDTKE
-698 FWGAAFL
+698 FWGASFL
-705 QGGGMGIWGDFLFSN
+705 LGGGMGIWGDFLFSN

-735 VINMANSVKNLTYG
+735 VINMANSIKNLTYG
-749 NVKQLI
+749 NVQQLI
-755 QGEETNFAGESIRML
+755 QGKDTNFAGETLRML
-770 ETYLPGKTLWY
+770 ETYMPGKTLWY
-781 GKLLFQ
+781 MKLLWQ
-787 HGLFE
+787 RQMFE
-792 RLHLYAD
+792 RLHLYID
-799 PKYQQRLNRMQTKYL
+799 PKYQQRLNSMQTKYL

-823 RPGEQKPDRLPEIS
+823 RPGQESPDRAPEIS